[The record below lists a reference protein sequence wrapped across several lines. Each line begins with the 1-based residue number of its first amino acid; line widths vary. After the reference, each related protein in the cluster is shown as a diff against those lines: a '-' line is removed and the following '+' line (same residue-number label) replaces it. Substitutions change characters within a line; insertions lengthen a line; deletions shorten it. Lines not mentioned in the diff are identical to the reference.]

1 MLEFRT
7 SVNLRQPLLAAGDEG
22 VPGQSLVSG
31 GTGNPPEYDHRVKFV
46 NSSTEPTDPYEGLV
60 WFNLDTGVKAEYVIT
75 ASGGKWVE
83 LTASGISI
91 FTGAVITETSS
102 AAIASGSRTINPQSE
117 SSLILTIPITGDFA
131 FNFNAPQVESLRLT
145 NYSWTGTIRFTYT
158 SGILSFFVGTVD
170 YTVAWEEGAPPVF
183 ETATEYIIGVTI
195 HGPTEEI
202 RLSVIKGIP
211 KVTGTATITV
221 GPTPPSSPSVNDI
234 WFPTS

>member
-1 MLEFRT
+1 MPADLITTVEIANASETAIRSLNPIRLYEAIEYWFGE
-7 SVNLRQPLLAAGDEG
+7 LL
-22 VPGQSLVSG
+22 L
-31 GTGNPPEYDHRVKFV
+31 
-46 NSSTEPTDPYEGLV
+46 SSYGAK
-60 WFNLDTGVKAEYVIT
+60 LDTLTT
-75 ASGGKWVE
+75 AGRDFVGNYE
-83 LTASGISI
+83 IA
-91 FTGAVITETSS
+91 TGAVITETAT

-131 FNFNAPQVESLRLT
+131 FNLNAPQVESLRLT
-145 NYSWTGTIRFTYT
+145 TYSWTGTIRFTYT